1 MIRAIKWVWFAIAAV
16 CLMGFDGPAG
26 CQTTSGLGPTEV
38 KPICDALIGPI
49 RYNTY
54 QIKSGRYAGQVL
66 ALDLKQRNQV
76 GERLGCTGY

>member
-1 MIRAIKWVWFAIAAV
+1 MTQTIKLIVLCI
-16 CLMGFDGPAG
+16 CLGG
-26 CQTTSGLGPTEV
+26 CATDGLGPTQI

-54 QIKSGRYAGQVL
+54 KITSGRYAGKTL

-76 GERLGCTGY
+76 GTSLGCKGY